1 MGGRRALLVTG
12 APGSPLTKLRRM
24 DLEHRAVRDGVP
36 GCDLPPASGCRVE
49 RMVETVLPTRWGP
62 FRMIG
67 YRESDGT
74 VHIALVR
81 GLLTAPDPDAA
92 VLVRVHS
99 ECLTGDALGSYR
111 CDCGEQLQAGLSAI
125 ADEGCGALIYVR
137 GHEGRG
143 IGLLEKLRA
152 YRLQDGG
159 VDTLD
164 ANLQLGHSA
173 DLRRYDQSARILRD
187 LGIRRVR
194 LLSSNPAKERA
205 LVENGLD
212 VAERIGLVMPSRPEN
227 DVYLSTKRDR
237 MGHDRPG
244 LAHVWVAL
252 IEGRVPTAPPGTEG
266 ADLVRRYGPLVAA
279 GSPLVIAQLGQS
291 LDGFIASR
299 TGDAEYVT
307 GPQDREHLHRLRAL
321 VDAVLVGA
329 GTVTADDCRLTVREV
344 PGTNPV
350 RVVLDPW
357 ARVPVASRVLT
368 DPQAPTL
375 WLVGPSAE
383 VPNAL
388 AGHVEVVRLDG
399 DGLAE
404 PARVVALLQ
413 ARGLDRLLV
422 EGGGRVVSS
431 FLAARAVDRLY
442 LTTAPLLI
450 GDGIPGVRFEGAD
463 ALSGAV
469 TGRSR
474 RWFLGEDVCT
484 ELVLERRG

>member
-1 MGGRRALLVTG
+1 MDLDNRPVKDGAAGSG
-12 APGSPLTKLRRM
+12 APPTVAP
-24 DLEHRAVRDGVP
+24 E
-36 GCDLPPASGCRVE
+36 VE
-49 RMVETVLPTRWGP
+49 RVVETVLPTRWGP

-67 YRESDGT
+67 YREPGGT
-74 VHIALVR
+74 VHVALVR
-81 GLLTAPDPDAA
+81 GLIRPPRPGEA

-125 ADEGCGALIYVR
+125 AEEGSGALIYVR

-187 LGIRRVR
+187 LGIGRVR
-194 LLSSNPAKERA
+194 LLSSNPAKELA
-205 LVENGLD
+205 LTANGIL
-212 VAERIGLVMPSRPEN
+212 VVERISLVMPARPEN
-227 DVYLSTKRDR
+227 DAYLSTKRDR

-244 LAHVWVAL
+244 LADVWAQL
-252 IEGRVPTAPPGTEG
+252 TRGRVPSVPKGTEG

-299 TGDAEYVT
+299 TGDANFVT

-329 GTVTADDCRLTVREV
+329 GTVTADDCRLTVRDV
-344 PGTNPV
+344 PGGHPT
-350 RVVLDPW
+350 RVVLDPQ
-357 ARVPVASRVLT
+357 ARVPPSSRVLA
-368 DPQAPTL
+368 DPEAPTL
-375 WLVGPSAE
+375 WLVGSSATIPSAL
-383 VPNAL
+383 PP
-388 AGHVEVVRLDG
+388 HVEVVRLSGAGAGAGDG
-399 DGLAE
+399 DAD
-404 PARVVALLQ
+404 PAQVVELLRE
-413 ARGLDRLLV
+413 RGLGRLLV

-431 FLAARAVDRLY
+431 FLAAREIDRLY

-450 GDGIPGVRFEGAD
+450 GDGVPGVRFEGTDSLA
-463 ALSGAV
+463 GAV
-469 TGRSR
+469 KGRSR
-474 RWFLGEDVCT
+474 RWLLGEDVCT
-484 ELVLERRG
+484 ELVFDRGD

>member
-1 MGGRRALLVTG
+1 MTETPRRTA
-12 APGSPLTKLRRM
+12 KLRRM
-24 DLEHRAVRDGVP
+24 DLEDRPVKDGAVTAG
-36 GCDLPPASGCRVE
+36 LPPVTGPEVE
-49 RMVETVLPTRWGP
+49 RVVETVLPTRWGP
-62 FRMIG
+62 FRMLG
-67 YRESDGT
+67 YREPDGT
-74 VHIALVR
+74 VHVALVR
-81 GLLTAPDPDAA
+81 GLLLPPRPDET

-125 ADEGCGALIYVR
+125 AEEGSGALIYVR

-187 LGIRRVR
+187 LGVGRVR
-194 LLSSNPAKERA
+194 LLSSNPAKEHA
-205 LVENGLD
+205 LTANGVE
-212 VAERIGLVMPSRPEN
+212 VVQRISLVMPARPEN

-244 LAHVWVAL
+244 MADVWAQLTRGHV
-252 IEGRVPTAPPGTEG
+252 PSAPKGTEG

-299 TGDAEYVT
+299 TGDANFVT

-329 GTVTADDCRLTVREV
+329 GTVTADDCRLTVRDV
-344 PGTNPV
+344 PGDQPT
-350 RVVLDPW
+350 RVVLDPR
-357 ARVPVASRVLT
+357 ARVPLSSRVLT
-368 DPQAPTL
+368 DPEAPTL
-375 WLVGPSAE
+375 WLVGESVS
-383 VPNAL
+383 VPAQL
-388 AGHVEVVRLDG
+388 CPHVEVVRLPQTG
-399 DGLAE
+399 
-404 PARVVALLQ
+404 
-413 ARGLDRLLV
+413 ARGDAVHTGDADPAGIVELLRDRGLGRLLV

-431 FLAARAVDRLY
+431 FLAARAIDRLY

-450 GDGIPGVRFEGAD
+450 GDGVPGVRFEGTD
-463 ALSGAV
+463 ALAGAV
-469 TGRSR
+469 KGRSR

-484 ELVLERRG
+484 ELVFDRGV

>member
-1 MGGRRALLVTG
+1 MELEDRPLRHDVAGAAGSGGPRAGGL
-12 APGSPLTKLRRM
+12 K
-24 DLEHRAVRDGVP
+24 
-36 GCDLPPASGCRVE
+36 VE
-49 RMVETVLPTRWGP
+49 RVVETVLPTRWGP

-67 YRESDGT
+67 YREPDGT

-81 GLLTAPDPDAA
+81 GLLVPPHADES

-125 ADEGCGALIYVR
+125 AEEGSGALIYVR

-187 LGIRRVR
+187 LGIGCVR

-205 LVENGLD
+205 LTANGID
-212 VAERIGLVMPSRPEN
+212 VVERISLVMPSRPEN
-227 DVYLSTKRDR
+227 DTYLNTKRDR

-244 LAHVWVAL
+244 IADVWAQLTRGVVPS
-252 IEGRVPTAPPGTEG
+252 VPTGTEG

-299 TGDAEYVT
+299 TGDANFVT

-329 GTVTADDCRLTVREV
+329 GTVTADDCLLTVRDI
-344 PGTNPV
+344 PGTHPT
-350 RVVLDPW
+350 RVVLDPR
-357 ARVPVASRVLT
+357 ARVPLASRVLT
-368 DPQAPTL
+368 DPEAPTL
-375 WLVGPSAE
+375 WLVGASAPLPSR
-383 VPNAL
+383 L
-388 AGHVEVVRLDG
+388 SSHVEVVRLAGDG
-399 DGLAE
+399 DAD
-404 PARVVALLQ
+404 PAQVVALLRG
-413 ARGLDRLLV
+413 RGLGRLLV

-431 FLAARAVDRLY
+431 FLAARVVDRLY

-450 GDGIPGVRFEGAD
+450 GDGVPGVRFEGTD
-463 ALSGAV
+463 ALAGAV
-469 TGRSR
+469 KGRSR

-484 ELVLERRG
+484 ELVFDRGA